1 MVVIVSTLRSDFD
14 PSVTLL
20 GEIYHQKK
28 FAVPVKIFKIEER
41 GKGQESYRNIMPAH
55 FQKPCAYTESA

>member
-20 GEIYHQKK
+20 GEIYHQKN

-41 GKGQESYRNIMPAH
+41 GKGQESYRNIMP
-55 FQKPCAYTESA
+55 